1 MIERLQVVPVWAA
14 RAQMLRS
21 PPRARRVD
29 QVVSDCEVGAGC
41 ARANAA
47 ITVIKTV
54 KMKSFISMS
63 AWSHAT

>member
-1 MIERLQVVPVWAA
+1 
-14 RAQMLRS
+14 
-21 PPRARRVD
+21 VD

-63 AWSHAT
+63 ILVLCKRKAPINAGLAKSVPAEQTTNW